1 MSKNTKSKY
10 GEMIID
16 IASKPSFRID
26 DMRQKHKVSTRVFTV
41 MRSMQIIKKQGKEHV
56 WVGEQPTLATIN
68 LITKQCRYSSRVEK
82 VMAKQLPPSQLTIKP
97 LKRVERIEPIRQ
109 PVQEVRQVEEQHR
122 PYPIMDVVIAFFAGM
137 IAAGFVSLIWK

>member
-10 GEMIID
+10 GELIID

-97 LKRVERIEPIRQ
+97 IKRVQAPVPQSIIELNEKIS
-109 PVQEVRQVEEQHR
+109 E
-122 PYPIMDVVIAFFAGM
+122 YPILDVAIAFLAGMVIAAFFT
-137 IAAGFVSLIWK
+137 LIWK

>member
-10 GEMIID
+10 GELIID

-56 WVGEQPTLATIN
+56 WVGEQPTPATIN

-97 LKRVERIEPIRQ
+97 IKRVESPVPQSIIELNEKIT
-109 PVQEVRQVEEQHR
+109 E
-122 PYPIMDVVIAFFAGM
+122 YPILDVAIAFLAGM
-137 IAAGFVSLIWK
+137 VVAAFFTLIWKS

>member
-1 MSKNTKSKY
+1 
-10 GEMIID
+10 
-16 IASKPSFRID
+16 
-26 DMRQKHKVSTRVFTV
+26 MRQKHKVSTRVFTV

-97 LKRVERIEPIRQ
+97 IKRVQAPVPQSIIELNEKIS
-109 PVQEVRQVEEQHR
+109 E
-122 PYPIMDVVIAFFAGM
+122 YPILDVAIAFLAGMVIAAFFT
-137 IAAGFVSLIWK
+137 LIWK